1 MLKVVY
7 PDIDVFVKQIIFVS
21 SLGVGVINQFA
32 VYILHPGIDELHS
45 ESIKIHTYQVNNNKP
60 QNFHPSSI

>member
-32 VYILHPGIDELHS
+32 VYILHPGIDEPFIGTLK
-45 ESIKIHTYQVNNNKP
+45 ELKYTLTK
-60 QNFHPSSI
+60 